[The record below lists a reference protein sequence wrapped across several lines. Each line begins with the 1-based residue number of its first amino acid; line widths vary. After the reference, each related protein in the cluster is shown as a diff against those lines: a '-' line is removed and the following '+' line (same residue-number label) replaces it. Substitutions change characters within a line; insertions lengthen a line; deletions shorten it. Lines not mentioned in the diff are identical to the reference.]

1 MCAVKKS
8 LELIERNRRES
19 EWFDFWRSF
28 DVVCAPNVFDGE
40 RELLRV
46 EGGFDR
52 VMWCRPGIIR
62 DKFRQ
67 YGGWTLGSDPR
78 SLFVSRCLGH
88 RVPDGSFFLYPRLC
102 VLVALVFLGDRWRC
116 AEGVVCG
123 DEVAAYLYAKHVVRG
138 RLPWEMHNR
147 LVMESFVRRSGVLV
161 QYFSEFGG

>member
-1 MCAVKKS
+1 VCAERKAS
-8 LELIERNRRES
+8 ELIEKNCQDPG
-19 EWFDFWRSF
+19 WVDFLRSM
-28 DVVCAPNVFDGE
+28 DVVCAPDVFYGE

-46 EGGFDR
+46 EGGFGR
-52 VMWCRPGIIR
+52 VVWWRPWR
-62 DKFRQ
+62 VREHFRQ
-67 YGGWTLGSDPR
+67 CGWVLGHDPR

-102 VLVALVFLGDRWRC
+102 VLVALVFFGDRWRC
-116 AEGVVCG
+116 AEEVICG
-123 DEVAAYLYAKHVVRG
+123 DDVAVYLYAKHVVRG